1 MFCEVFYLKKLC
13 TQILSCC
20 HSKSIMKRT
29 ICLLALAYLWLAG
42 CKNDPPQPIEPP
54 PLPPLDSVEVVETPD
69 PYFLKKYKGNIDG
82 KYDIEMVL
90 VNWGDGFL
98 SGRYWYATKNKP
110 IELSGELKE
119 SNSYEIAEFVDG
131 KVGAKFMGDL
141 KNTDTLTGNWASAD
155 GKRNLPFTLFSA
167 PSANDEGNW
176 TGNWHLN
183 QVWDGGWLMIGNVT
197 ADAFDFALS
206 VVRGSHVGTLEGM
219 AQRSGDKAIFKQKTY
234 EEKPCELNFTNMG
247 DHVLID
253 QVSDNLACGFGA
265 RAHAAGRFEKKKL
278 IRKSLLSVGNGQE
291 DVFPSQALHDDFR
304 RLVGDAMY
312 EIFAFNMQAKERSTN
327 KLGQTVITGA
337 VPGLFTTNEAIIIF
351 DQEGKIWATTLD
363 FKEGS
368 EEPHLRS
375 FTNDAASKGKLHPDV
390 EAWRERFKSYR
401 VEF

>member
-1 MFCEVFYLKKLC
+1 
-13 TQILSCC
+13 
-20 HSKSIMKRT
+20 MKRT
-29 ICLLALAYLWLAG
+29 ICLLALASLWLAG

-54 PLPPLDSVEVVETPD
+54 PLPPLDSVEVVNTPD

-110 IELSGELKE
+110 LELSGELKE
-119 SNSYEIAEFVDG
+119 DKSYEIAEFMDG

-155 GKRNLPFTLFSA
+155 GKRNRPFTLVSS
-167 PSANDEGNW
+167 PSANDEGKW

-206 VVRGSHVGTLEGM
+206 VVRGSHVGTLDGK
-219 AQRSGDKAIFKQKTY
+219 AQRTGDKAIFKQKTY
-234 EEKPCELNFTNMG
+234 EEKPCELHFTNMG

-265 RAHAAGRFEKKKL
+265 RAHAAGRFEKVKL
-278 IRKSLLSVGNGQE
+278 IRKSLLSVGNRE
-291 DVFPSQALHDDFR
+291 DDVFPSQALHDDFR

-312 EIFAFNMQAKERSTN
+312 ETFAFNMQVKERSTN
-327 KLGQTVITGA
+327 KLGQTVVTGA

-351 DQEGKIWATTLD
+351 DQQGKIWATTLD

-368 EEPHLRS
+368 EEPYLHS

-390 EAWRERFKSYR
+390 EAWRERFKPYR